1 MSDKPKK
8 AQNHYIDNGR
18 FLKELSAYRKVALKA
33 KKRGDKPPGVN
44 DYIGQCFLDIA
55 NNLAKKPN
63 FANYTY
69 REEMICDSVENCV
82 MYAANFDPK
91 KSSNPFAFFTQII
104 YYAFLR
110 RIQREK
116 KQMYVKMRV
125 FEQNDPTGRFRNWM
139 EEKAKDYAE
148 GDTNPFSDFLPPETN
163 AEALKPKKS
172 RRQRRQKSKPRLD
185 DVMEDK

>member
-1 MSDKPKK
+1 MSDKPRK
-8 AQNHYIDNGR
+8 AQNHYINNER
-18 FLKELSAYRKVALKA
+18 FLKELSAYRKVAIKA
-33 KKRGDKPPGVN
+33 KKSGQKPPGVN

-91 KSSNPFAFFTQII
+91 KSRNPFAFFTQII

-125 FEQNDPTGRFRNWM
+125 FEQNDPTGKFRNWM
-139 EEKAKDYAE
+139 EDKAKDYTE
-148 GDTNPFSDFLPPETN
+148 GTNPFSDFLVPEAN
-163 AEALKPKKS
+163 VEALKPKKS
-172 RRQRRQKSKPRLD
+172 RRGRRGENKPPLD
-185 DVMEDK
+185 DVMEGK